1 MLKKNTIRYLNI
13 ILLLRCN
20 KTKILQELQVKIE
33 KATEEL
39 ESLINIRD
47 VKNSEYDR
55 GLKDIDEQLV
65 KINRVDSRIQFSIK
79 TVDKSCNDP
88 EKRNTLALIKV

>member
-1 MLKKNTIRYLNI
+1 M
-13 ILLLRCN
+13 LRCN

-65 KINRVDSRIQFSIK
+65 KINRVDSRIQFSMK